1 MRTSSVSR
9 RLLLSVTVPLL
20 LFFGVMVAVLD
31 ERFQALSEASL
42 RELLQTQMV
51 ALIASIEPDADGRVA
66 PGAQNVESRL
76 GTPGSGLY
84 AGIIN
89 RAGEPL
95 WRSPSTAGTFIDFG
109 AALAPGQRV
118 FRYLDG
124 ARSGRLAAVSRG
136 LTWDDE
142 EGFSRELTFTVA
154 ASLEPYNRQLRSFR
168 QGLLGGFAIIAALL
182 LLTLAVLL
190 RWVLQPLRLLGTQIR
205 DVETGQREQLDPAWP
220 RELSGVA
227 ANLNALLKSERTRI
241 ARYRDTLGNL
251 AHSLKT
257 PLAVL
262 RAGTATRDPQALAA
276 TVNEQVDRMSA
287 IVDRQLSRASTSG
300 GASLGQAGVDVLP
313 VAQDLRA
320 ALLKVHARKDFSI
333 ELQLDATVQFVGN
346 RDDLMELLGNLMD
359 NAAKWCTSLVRVS
372 ARRSSFTGASRRLE
386 IVVEDDGKGIASA
399 DRDRVLQRGVR
410 ADEVEPGH
418 GLGLAMVSETA
429 ELYGGELVVG
439 ESALGGALLLLRLPG
454 R

>member
-1 MRTSSVSR
+1 MRPGSVSR

-31 ERFQALSEASL
+31 ARFQALSEASL
-42 RELLQTQMV
+42 RELLQAQMV

-66 PGAQNVESRL
+66 PGPQDAESRL

-124 ARSGRLAAVSRG
+124 ARSGRLASVSRG
-136 LTWDDE
+136 LTWDDDQ
-142 EGFSRELTFTVA
+142 GFSRELTFTVA
-154 ASLEPYNRQLRSFR
+154 ASLEPYERQLRDFR

-182 LLTLAVLL
+182 LITLAVLL
-190 RWVLQPLRLLGTQIR
+190 RWVLRPLRLLGLQIH
-205 DVETGQREQLDPAWP
+205 DVEIGQREQLDSDWP
-220 RELSGVA
+220 RELSGVV
-227 ANLNALLKSERTRI
+227 ANLNALLNSERTRI

-251 AHSLKT
+251 AHTLKT

-262 RAGTATRDPQALAA
+262 RAGTANRDPQVLAA
-276 TVNEQVDRMSA
+276 TVNDQVERMTA
-287 IVDRQLSRASTSG
+287 IVERQLSRASTSG
-300 GASLGQAGVDVLP
+300 GASLGQAAVDVLP
-313 VAQDLRA
+313 VAQELRA
-320 ALLKVHARKDFSI
+320 ALLKVHGRKDFGI
-333 ELQLDATVQFVGN
+333 ELQIDPSVQFVGN

-359 NAAKWCTSLVRVS
+359 NAAKWCTGRVRVG
-372 ARRSSFTGASRRLE
+372 AHRSTAAGASRRLE
-386 IVVEDDGKGIASA
+386 LTVEDDGHGIAAA

-410 ADEVEPGH
+410 ADELAPGH

-439 ESALGGALLLLRLPG
+439 ESELGGARLLLRLPG